1 MNFLKSIL
9 GLFSSKDAPAVPVPE
24 GGTTAQPA
32 KSFATQDPVTS
43 TKASKARKA
52 TESLGTEKVM
62 ADEAPQSTKPST
74 KEEQK
79 QEALKHTVA
88 NEQTIERMRKM
99 YNDTFSVYNSDGTLN
114 VQATMAE
121 FNNQKAMGLLDEKRN
136 IKDWSDKRNWDDALK
151 MLANWAPQA
160 PSVLFRGQG
169 GNKIYQRK

>member
-1 MNFLKSIL
+1 MDFFKNIL

-32 KSFATQDPVTS
+32 KSFATQAPVTS

-52 TESLGTEKVM
+52 TKSLGTEKVM

-99 YNDTFSVYNSDGTLN
+99 YDDTFSVYNSDGTLN

-151 MLANWAPQA
+151 MLANWAPRA